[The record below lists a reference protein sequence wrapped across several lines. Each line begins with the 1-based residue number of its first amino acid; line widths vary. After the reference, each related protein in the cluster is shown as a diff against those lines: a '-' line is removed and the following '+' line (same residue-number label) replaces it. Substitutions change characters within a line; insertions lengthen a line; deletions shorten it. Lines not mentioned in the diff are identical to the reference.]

1 MNEYILSIVKNV
13 IHSSGNNINTIHD
26 NIFIEL
32 IFGKSILL
40 VIHESSFCLMCFIAT
55 ILFQTKHC
63 ERLSF

>member
-13 IHSSGNNINTIHD
+13 IHSSGNNINTIDD

-40 VIHESSFCLMCFIAT
+40 VS
-55 ILFQTKHC
+55 
-63 ERLSF
+63 